1 MIKYFVAYTIKYF
14 IRQDTVDTLID
25 KMLTTSTSMN

>member
-1 MIKYFVAYTIKYF
+1 MIKYFVAYIKCF